1 VLKELLD
8 NALDACEDKNIPPT
22 VTVTVGRDGIS
33 VADNGPG
40 LPSEVVDGVIDFN
53 VRVSSREAY
62 VAPDRGAQGNAL
74 KALVAM
80 PFVLDGDRGRV
91 DIESRGVRHQITMW
105 TDRIRQMPV
114 LDPDRVPVPALPG
127 TKIRVDWPDAASS
140 LLQDARSQFLQIA
153 EDYTFLNPHLTLTVD
168 WFGESSHIPASNPCW
183 KKWLPSDPTSPHW
196 YGPEHFERL
205 VAAYIAHDMDTGR
218 KRTVREMVAEFGGLS
233 GTAKQKAVLEEAG
246 VSRTLLADL
255 APGGELDSELVG
267 KLLVAMQRYGKP
279 VKPLTL
285 GPLGQDHLLARFQEL
300 GCQPE
305 SFKYRQF
312 PGTKDGVPRVLEA
325 AFAWCP
331 ELPER
336 RLVSGVNWSPGIINP
351 FRELGRT
358 GKSLDAVLEE
368 QRCGVDE
375 PVCLLVHLISP
386 RVEYTDRGKSAVVI
400 TD

>member
-1 VLKELLD
+1 
-8 NALDACEDKNIPPT
+8 
-22 VTVTVGRDGIS
+22 
-33 VADNGPG
+33 
-40 LPSEVVDGVIDFN
+40 
-53 VRVSSREAY
+53 
-62 VAPDRGAQGNAL
+62 
-74 KALVAM
+74 M
-80 PFVLDGDRGRV
+80 PFVLGGDWGRV
-91 DIESRGVRHQITMW
+91 DIESHGVRHRITMR

-114 LDPDRVPVPALPG
+114 LGRDSVTVQVLPG
-127 TKIRVDWPDAASS
+127 TKIRVDWPDVASS
-140 LLQDARSQFLQIA
+140 ILQDARSQFLQIA
-153 EDYTFLNPHLTLTVD
+153 EDYTFLNPHLTLSVD
-168 WFGESSHIPASNPCW
+168 WFGETTRTEASSPGW
-183 KKWLPSDPTSPHW
+183 KKWLPGDPTSPHW

-205 VAAYIAHDMDTGR
+205 VTAYIAHDLDTGC
-218 KRTVREMVAEFGGLS
+218 KRTVRELVAEFCGLTA
-233 GTAKQKAVLEEAG
+233 TAKQKAVLEEAG
-246 VSRTLLADL
+246 LSRTLLADL

-267 KLLVAMQRYGKP
+267 KLLVAMQHHGKP
-279 VKPLTL
+279 VKPLNL
-285 GPLGQDHLLARFQEL
+285 GPLGQEHLLARFQDL
-300 GCQPE
+300 DCQAE

-312 PGTKDGVPRVLEA
+312 NGDKGGVPWVLEA

-331 ELPER
+331 QLPER